1 MHTSSGKVPV
11 LTIKTERRYGRIVRQ
26 PDGSLVRIETT
37 EHVVRYQAMPEDAGD
52 RPFGLGFEQRV
63 VAGGAHAAWRRHRCA
78 GTDTADPGARAAA
91 GPSHTRRQRARTSM
105 TTERAR
111 LLVVDDDA
119 ELRELA
125 QAYLKQQ
132 GFDVETVA
140 DGGEMDT
147 ALASHAFDLIILDL
161 MLPGED
167 GLSIAKRLK
176 GQLNVPIIIVS
187 AQGEDVDRIVG
198 LEIGADDYIAKPF
211 NPRELLAR
219 IRAVLRRA
227 QNRPAAEPETVTR
240 FGAFELDLNAHRLTR
255 DGKAVPLTSGEFDL
269 LVILVAHPN
278 KVLDRDRLL
287 DLLTGAERSPFD
299 RSIDVRVTR
308 LRGKIEQNPS
318 EPVYIKT
325 IWGKGYMFCPEGA

>member
-1 MHTSSGKVPV
+1 
-11 LTIKTERRYGRIVRQ
+11 
-26 PDGSLVRIETT
+26 
-37 EHVVRYQAMPEDAGD
+37 
-52 RPFGLGFEQRV
+52 
-63 VAGGAHAAWRRHRCA
+63 
-78 GTDTADPGARAAA
+78 
-91 GPSHTRRQRARTSM
+91 M

-140 DGGEMDT
+140 DGAEMDT
-147 ALASHAFDLIILDL
+147 ALSSHSFDLIILDL

-240 FGAFELDLNAHRLTR
+240 FGQFELDLNAHRLTR